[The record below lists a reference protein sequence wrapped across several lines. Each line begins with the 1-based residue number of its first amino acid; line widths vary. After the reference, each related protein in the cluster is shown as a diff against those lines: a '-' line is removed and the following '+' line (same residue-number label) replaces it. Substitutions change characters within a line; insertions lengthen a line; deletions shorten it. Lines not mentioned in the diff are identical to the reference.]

1 MKKELHKRRRKF
13 VGILLQIE
21 RECLKLDQKDIAQML
36 GVRQEWISKIEVGT
50 RRLDVIELIDYC
62 EALNLTLTEFAAKIE
77 SRLFAERLL
86 PRRRRQINESGE
98 TKKIRV
104 DISWCEN
111 KFSASLG
118 VNVPGIGVF
127 TAETFVDLQIDVEA
141 SLAFH
146 IERLVANGNEVPQWL
161 KNKEY
166 EFEYK
171 FLDEGSFFGRRFRCR
186 FFRRKSFLFAGPA
199 EFIGLKA
206 FGTDL
211 DDSAGGQNS
220 GNQLRSIQAAQPAF
234 HLGID
239 TCFHEGSL
247 FLIPDLFQL
256 DEIENTEN
264 EYDGGP
270 EDIKSKK

>member
-171 FLDEGSFFGRRFRCR
+171 FLDV
-186 FFRRKSFLFAGPA
+186 
-199 EFIGLKA
+199 
-206 FGTDL
+206 
-211 DDSAGGQNS
+211 
-220 GNQLRSIQAAQPAF
+220 
-234 HLGID
+234 
-239 TCFHEGSL
+239 
-247 FLIPDLFQL
+247 
-256 DEIENTEN
+256 
-264 EYDGGP
+264 
-270 EDIKSKK
+270 

>member
-1 MKKELHKRRRKF
+1 MKKKIYKDRRKY

-86 PRRRRQINESGE
+86 PRRRRQIKDSGE

-104 DISWCEN
+104 DVSWCEN

-127 TAETFVDLQIDVEA
+127 TADTFVDLQIDVEA

-161 KNKEY
+161 VNKEY
-166 EFEYK
+166 EFEYR
-171 FLDEGSFFGRRFRCR
+171 FLDAQSLLNAYRPYISLAAISRVSGINQNLLSQY
-186 FFRRKSFLFAGPA
+186 AN
-199 EFIGLKA
+199 GLKTTRPYQLKRIMDA
-206 FGTDL
+206 IHQIGNELT
-211 DDSAGGQNS
+211 SAVV
-220 GNQLRSIQAAQPAF
+220 
-234 HLGID
+234 
-239 TCFHEGSL
+239 
-247 FLIPDLFQL
+247 
-256 DEIENTEN
+256 
-264 EYDGGP
+264 
-270 EDIKSKK
+270 